1 MHTIVQK
8 INHLQ
13 RITCNWKRSKSRKFM
28 TNLRSK
34 IGSKSHKNEYVEKI
48 TGFDSKQFEGFY
60 CYATFKNTSV
70 SIKSKQYRFV

>member
-1 MHTIVQK
+1 
-8 INHLQ
+8 
-13 RITCNWKRSKSRKFM
+13 M

-70 SIKSKQYRFV
+70 SIKSKQYRFVWDHWYDMWHNAFVKLLSKNHFMNML

>member
-48 TGFDSKQFEGFY
+48 IGFDSKQFEGFY